1 MTARSA
7 PASRLSFLDRWLTL
21 WIFAAM
27 ALGVL
32 LGTVLLSLP
41 PALDALS
48 VGTTNVP
55 IATVATVPLQAA
67 YQPVK

>member
-1 MTARSA
+1 MPASR

-32 LGTVLLSLP
+32 LGTALPSLP
-41 PALDALS
+41 SALDALS
-48 VGTTNVP
+48 VGTTNVAGA
-55 IATVATVPLQAA
+55 IGRILMM
-67 YQPVK
+67 